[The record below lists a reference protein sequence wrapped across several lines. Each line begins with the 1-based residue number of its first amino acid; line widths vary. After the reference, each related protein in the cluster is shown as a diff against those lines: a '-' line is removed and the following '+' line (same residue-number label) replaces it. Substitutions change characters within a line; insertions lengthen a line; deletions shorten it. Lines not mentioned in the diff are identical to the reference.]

1 MLWSRGE
8 NEDRTLSALRVAM
21 WSMKAPE
28 GWSTPALEKRTAH
41 STHLCQGMGR
51 GHVCVQSPHCLRV
64 GHSTPSV
71 RCRERRQ
78 VSDVL
83 IDGAVT
89 KEPLVS
95 HQHLHA
101 QRKEIT
107 GPLALGG
114 PTPEPPLYS
123 SSQSPD
129 RGRSPGVPDRGPGP
143 QKQQSL
149 QAGNLHLSR
158 V

>member
-1 MLWSRGE
+1 
-8 NEDRTLSALRVAM
+8 
-21 WSMKAPE
+21 MKAPE

-64 GHSTPSV
+64 GHSTPCV

-78 VSDVL
+78 VSEVL
-83 IDGAVT
+83 IDSAVN

-101 QRKEIT
+101 QRKEVT

-123 SSQSPD
+123 RQREVTWSPWQRARPSEAAEPPSGQSP
-129 RGRSPGVPDRGPGP
+129 P
-143 QKQQSL
+143 L
-149 QAGNLHLSR
+149 
-158 V
+158 